1 MTDVSQ
7 YFEVYRDMPPWYWYL
22 LGCLLVLTALLVILR
37 RVGQPSEVMVFR
49 TERGRVTVVRRAI
62 SELIQKAASRTPGVE
77 RCRSRIQERGG
88 KLRILLKIHLKA
100 NNDLREVER
109 RLETQIADAL
119 HYGLGFSNVS
129 RIDTRVVRLV
139 GEPDVLAYGRRPRTD
154 DDETE
159 PEKQPVLR
167 EAPALRRSNGER
179 IQPPPPPAPAESE
192 EEAGKPEDATPEKE
206 ENPSPFRVR

>member
-1 MTDVSQ
+1 
-7 YFEVYRDMPPWYWYL
+7 
-22 LGCLLVLTALLVILR
+22 
-37 RVGQPSEVMVFR
+37 MVFR

-179 IQPPPPPAPAESE
+179 IQPPPLPSSRGIRGRGRKARRCNSGKRGEPQPFPRQVNGVRLDTARLYGILD
-192 EEAGKPEDATPEKE
+192 AGYLRPEQFARCAAR
-206 ENPSPFRVR
+206 S